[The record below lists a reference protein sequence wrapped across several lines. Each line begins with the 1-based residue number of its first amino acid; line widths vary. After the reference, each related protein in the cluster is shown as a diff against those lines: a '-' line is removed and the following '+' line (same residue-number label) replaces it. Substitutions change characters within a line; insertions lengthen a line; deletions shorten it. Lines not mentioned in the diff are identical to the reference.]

1 MSNQWNA
8 GEYQSRYS
16 FVWEAAGELIGLLA
30 PQPGERIL
38 DLGCGPGQL
47 TARIAESG
55 AMVTGI
61 DRSEAMI
68 AQARGNYPLLD
79 FRLGDAASFTL
90 DERTDAPVDAV
101 FSNAVLHWVT
111 DASGVARCIERA
123 LKPGGRFVCEFGGR
137 GNIASV
143 ARALEEAT
151 GQKQSD
157 WYYPSIS
164 EYSAVLEGNGLE
176 VRFATLFD
184 RPIQV
189 EGANGMDDL
198 LKTFRSALTAEARA
212 EVVARLRPE
221 RFDGGVWTFD
231 YRRLRVVAVKP
242 AVKHNADR
250 ETP

>member
-8 GEYQSRYS
+8 GEYQNRYS
-16 FVWEAAGELIGLLA
+16 FVWAAAEDLIGLLA

-55 AMVTGI
+55 AAVIGI
-61 DRSEAMI
+61 DRSEPMI
-68 AQARGNYPLLD
+68 AQARGNYPFLD
-79 FRLGDAASFTL
+79 FRLGDAACFTL
-90 DERTDAPVDAV
+90 DAPLEARMDAV
-101 FSNAVLHWVT
+101 FSNAVLHWVP
-111 DASGVARCIERA
+111 DASGVAQCIERA
-123 LKPGGRFVCEFGGR
+123 LKPGGRFVCELGGR

-143 ARALEEAT
+143 ARALEEVT
-151 GQKQSD
+151 GHTQAD

-164 EYSAVLEGNGLE
+164 EYSAVLERNGLE

-189 EGANGMDDL
+189 EGVNGMDDW
-198 LKTFRSALTAEARA
+198 LKTFRSALVPEMRDA
-212 EVVARLRPE
+212 VVARLRPE
-221 RFDGGVWTFD
+221 RFNGGAWTLD

-242 AVKHNADR
+242 A
-250 ETP
+250 

>member
-1 MSNQWNA
+1 MSNQETSNQWNA
-8 GEYQSRYS
+8 GEYQNRYS

-47 TARIAESG
+47 TARIAASG
-55 AMVTGI
+55 ATVIGI
-61 DRSEAMI
+61 DRSEAML
-68 AQARGNYPLLD
+68 AQAGGNYPLLD
-79 FRLGDAASFTL
+79 FRLGDAASFSLET
-90 DERTDAPVDAV
+90 PVDAV

-111 DASGVARCIERA
+111 DAPGVAQCIERA

-143 ARALEEAT
+143 VRALKAVRGEDQ
-151 GQKQSD
+151 GD

-164 EYSAVLEGNGLE
+164 EYSTVLEGNGLE

-184 RPIQV
+184 RPILV
-189 EGANGMDDL
+189 EGANGMDDW
-198 LKTFRSALTAEARA
+198 LKTFRSSLTPEARA

-221 RFDGGVWTFD
+221 RFDGRAWTLD

-242 AVKHNADR
+242 A
-250 ETP
+250 

>member
-8 GEYQSRYS
+8 DEYQNRYS
-16 FVWEAAGELIGLLA
+16 FVWEAAAELIGLLA

-55 AMVTGI
+55 ATVMGV
-61 DRSEAMI
+61 DRSEPMI
-68 AQARGNYPLLD
+68 AQARGNYPFLD

-90 DERTDAPVDAV
+90 DEPVDAV

-111 DASGVARCIERA
+111 DPSAVARCIERA

-143 ARALEEAT
+143 ARALESVTGEA
-151 GQKQSD
+151 QSD

-184 RPIQV
+184 HPIQL
-189 EGANGMDDL
+189 EGAEGMDGW
-198 LKTFRSALTAEARA
+198 LKTFRSALNREARA
-212 EVVARLRPE
+212 ATVARLRAD
-221 RFDGGVWTFD
+221 RFDGANWTLD
-231 YRRLRVVAVKP
+231 YRRIRVIAVKP
-242 AVKHNADR
+242 A
-250 ETP
+250 

>member
-1 MSNQWNA
+1 MGNEWNA
-8 GEYQSRYS
+8 GEYQNRYS
-16 FVWEAAGELIGLLA
+16 FVWEAAGDLIGLLA

-55 AMVTGI
+55 AAVIGI

-68 AQARGNYPLLD
+68 AQARANYPLLD
-79 FRLGDAASFTL
+79 FRLGDAASFAL
-90 DERTDAPVDAV
+90 DAPVDAI

-111 DASGVARCIERA
+111 DASGAARCIERA

-143 ARALEEAT
+143 ARALEAVT
-151 GQKQSD
+151 GEKQAD

-189 EGANGMDDL
+189 EGDNGMDDW
-198 LKTFRSALTAEARA
+198 LKTFRSSLTPEARA
-212 EVVARLRPE
+212 ATVARLRPE
-221 RFDGGVWTFD
+221 RFDGRGWTLD

-242 AVKHNADR
+242 ALAGGL
-250 ETP
+250 